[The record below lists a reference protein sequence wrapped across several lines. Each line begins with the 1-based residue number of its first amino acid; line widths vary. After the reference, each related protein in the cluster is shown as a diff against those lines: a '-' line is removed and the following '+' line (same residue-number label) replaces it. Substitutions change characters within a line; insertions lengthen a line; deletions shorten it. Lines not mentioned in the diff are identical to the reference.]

1 MGNEKTEWERDRE
14 TDGKTI
20 HVAAVQT
27 GQSLI
32 ESSWGTKIN
41 EKNVT
46 LACSTRKKTKKQVNC
61 WTGADGHLLNS
72 TFKLC
77 DKTRWS
83 FIYLSS
89 ALNARSVAARLKTV
103 GSLPPPRPPQR
114 PVFKTARTYIGLFEM
129 SPIRSVL
136 MFRGSIGGERRSR
149 RHARKINSFGSCVG
163 SRQQL

>member
-1 MGNEKTEWERDRE
+1 M
-14 TDGKTI
+14 
-20 HVAAVQT
+20 AAVQT

-32 ESSWGTKIN
+32 ESSWGTKRN
-41 EKNVT
+41 ERNVN
-46 LACSTRKKTKKQVNC
+46 LACSTRKKTKRKQVNC
-61 WTGADGHLLNS
+61 WTGADGYHLNS

-77 DKTRWS
+77 DKTRGS
-83 FIYLSS
+83 FISLSS

-136 MFRGSIGGERRSR
+136 MFRGSIGGERRTR

-163 SRQQL
+163 SRRQL